1 MRDYKLILN
10 LVTNEAPDS
19 KIFKQYDTGNEIEL
33 ELYQNEHLN
42 ADEKLVLTD
51 ESVLAFFKRQDG
63 VVLQKNCT
71 IRNGN
76 AIVKTAKDVLGVPG
90 ILELECM
97 VKKGDVET
105 TTTRMTF
112 TVKESIV
119 RDGAIEEDPRYYADL
134 VTELLDVRDNVKAE
148 TIGKIEEV
156 ASQLEETKMQ
166 KVDKVEGESLT
177 PNKYTNDDKSK
188 VDTIPTLAP
197 KAYVD
202 TKVATISSGTPLFAS
217 SVTEMTDTT
226 KNYVNIADGF
236 LYTYNGS
243 AFIKSTVK
251 YQEMGLSDKQV
262 TPVKTSFIENFD
274 NDIAKDVPVL
284 KGYLDYST
292 GAFTP
297 SENFETTDFIEL
309 EEGIKYICEFSGSN
323 GTNTLTTPR
332 AIIIFNNDK
341 SFSRRLE
348 LPAGMTSGSLSAQNS
363 NEKYVR
369 VNMEKTNN
377 NLKIYPIS
385 GHKIEN
391 ILSNIK
397 VPFNNIVD
405 IPKQEATGSSFNF
418 IGRPRKAIISFILDG
433 EYDMNSTMELIFS
446 NKGFRVGFAPQY
458 VTNWSNNPITT
469 YLEWQ
474 AKGHEILSHG
484 TYVLNDSAS
493 YTEEEVKTIIEN
505 SYNTLVNQ
513 GFNIKGFIG
522 SSGKVADKYLKYVR
536 DHYEY
541 SATEPNHS
549 GAYNGTG
556 AEPCLYFKTDAPYK
570 IWRYSIQSSTLEQ
583 MKSAVDKAIETN
595 GLLIFY
601 GHAQSTSNDN
611 FTTAN
616 LTALCDYILSKKCKV
631 LTPYEAIKEYYSIRY
646 EDLLNSL

>member
-1 MRDYKLILN
+1 MGNILTEVI
-10 LVTNEAPDS
+10 L
-19 KIFKQYDTGNEIEL
+19 
-33 ELYQNEHLN
+33 
-42 ADEKLVLTD
+42 
-51 ESVLAFFKRQDG
+51 
-63 VVLQKNCT
+63 
-71 IRNGN
+71 
-76 AIVKTAKDVLGVPG
+76 TAKE
-90 ILELECM
+90 ELDQALNKANN
-97 VKKGDVET
+97 VIPQLIDDIDKK
-105 TTTRMTF
+105 
-112 TVKESIV
+112 
-119 RDGAIEEDPRYYADL
+119 
-134 VTELLDVRDNVKAE
+134 
-148 TIGKIEEV
+148 
-156 ASQLEETKMQ
+156 LEETKELVDGAGAASKQ
-166 KVDKVEGESLT
+166 EVEEVKSSLEEKVTKVQGKGLSTHDYDDTEKSEVAKVK
-177 PNKYTNDDKSK
+177 NKADTTRVDDLERQIGQGVTDEQLKNAVQSK
-188 VDTIPTLAP
+188 VDDGTIGSIQL
-197 KAYVD
+197 
-202 TKVATISSGTPLFAS
+202 GTNN
-217 SVTEMTDTT
+217 VKTE
-226 KNYVNIADGF
+226 NID
-236 LYTYNGS
+236 NG
-243 AFIKSTVK
+243 
-251 YQEMGLSDKQV
+251 QV
-262 TPVKTSFIENFD
+262 TPVKTSFIESLD
-274 NDIAKDVPVL
+274 NNIAKDILVL
-284 KGYLDYST
+284 KGYLDYSN

-309 EEGIKYICEFSGSN
+309 EQGIKYICEFSGSN
-323 GTNTLTTPR
+323 GTDTLTTPR
-332 AIIIFNNDK
+332 AIIIYNKDE

-348 LPAGMTSGSLSAQNS
+348 LPIGMTSGALSAKNS

-369 VNMEKTNN
+369 VNMLKTNN
-377 NLKIYPIS
+377 ILKIYPIS

-493 YTEEEVKTIIEN
+493 YTEEEVKAIIEN

-536 DHYEY
+536 DYYEY

-549 GAYNGTG
+549 GAYSGTG

-570 IWRYSIQSSTLEQ
+570 IWRYSIQGSTLEQ
-583 MKSAVDKAIETN
+583 MKSAVDKSIETN

-601 GHAQSTSNDN
+601 GHAQSTNNDN
-611 FTTAN
+611 FTTTN

-631 LTPYEAIKEYYSIRY
+631 LTPYEAIKEYYSVRW
-646 EDLLNSL
+646 EDIVIP

>member
-1 MRDYKLILN
+1 MRDYKLTLN
-10 LVTNEAPDS
+10 LVTNEAPGS

-63 VVLQKNCT
+63 QVLQKNCT
-71 IRNGN
+71 VRNGN
-76 AIVKTAKDVLGVPG
+76 VIVTTSKDVLGVPG
-90 ILELECM
+90 VLELECL

-112 TVKESIV
+112 TVQESIA
-119 RDGAIEEDPRYYADL
+119 RDGAIEEDPRYTSDL
-134 VTELLDVRDNVKAE
+134 VTELLDVRDNVKSE

-156 ASQLEETKMQ
+156 ASQLEQNVQEVNKVKTDYAKKTEVSELTK
-166 KVDKVEGESLT
+166 DKATV
-177 PNKYTNDDKSK
+177 NYVNDS
-188 VDTIPTLAP
+188 
-197 KAYVD
+197 
-202 TKVATISSGTPLFAS
+202 VARISSGTPLFVNS
-217 SVTEMTDTT
+217 INEMNDTT
-226 KNYVNIADGF
+226 KNYCNLSDGF
-236 LYTYNGS
+236 IYTYNG
-243 AFIKSTVK
+243 ATFIKSTQK

-309 EEGIKYICEFSGSN
+309 EQGIKYICEFSGSN
-323 GTNTLTTPR
+323 VTDTLTTPR
-332 AIIIFNNDK
+332 TIIIYNKDK
-341 SFSRRLE
+341 SFSRRLD
-348 LPAGMTSGSLSAQNS
+348 LPIGMTSGALSAQNS

-369 VNMEKTNN
+369 VNMLKTNN
-377 NLKIYPIS
+377 ILKIYPNT
-385 GHKIEN
+385 GHKVEN
-391 ILSNIK
+391 VLSNNIK
-397 VPFNNIVD
+397 IYKNSIVD
-405 IPKQEATGSSFNF
+405 LEKDENSRTYNF
-418 IGRPRKAIISFILDG
+418 IGRPRKPIISFILDG
-433 EYDMNSTMELIFS
+433 EYDMNSTMESIFS

-458 VTNWSNNPITT
+458 VTNWSNNPVSK

-474 AKGHEILSHG
+474 SKGHEVLSHG

-493 YTEEEVKTIIEN
+493 YTEEEVKAIIEN

-536 DHYEY
+536 DYYEY

-549 GAYNGTG
+549 GAYSGTG

-570 IWRYSIQSSTLEQ
+570 IWRYSIQGSTLEQ
-583 MKSAVDKAIETN
+583 MKSAVDKSIETN

-601 GHAQSTSNDN
+601 GHAQSTNNDN

-616 LTALCDYILSKKCKV
+616 LTDLCDYILSKKCKV

>member
-1 MRDYKLILN
+1 MRDYKLTLN
-10 LVTNEAPDS
+10 LVTNEAPGS

-63 VVLQKNCT
+63 QVLQKNCT
-71 IRNGN
+71 VRNGN
-76 AIVKTAKDVLGVPG
+76 VIVTTSKDVLGVPG
-90 ILELECM
+90 VLELECL

-112 TVKESIV
+112 TVQESIA
-119 RDGAIEEDPRYYADL
+119 RDGAIEEDPRYTSDL
-134 VTELLDVRDNVKAE
+134 VTELLDVRDNVKSE

-156 ASQLEETKMQ
+156 ASQLEQNVQEVNKVKTDYAKKTEVSELTK
-166 KVDKVEGESLT
+166 DKATV
-177 PNKYTNDDKSK
+177 NYVNDS
-188 VDTIPTLAP
+188 
-197 KAYVD
+197 
-202 TKVATISSGTPLFAS
+202 VARISSGTPLFVNS
-217 SVTEMTDTT
+217 INEMNDTT
-226 KNYVNIADGF
+226 KNYCNLSDGF
-236 LYTYNGS
+236 IYTYNG
-243 AFIKSTVK
+243 ATFIKSTQK

-274 NDIAKDVPVL
+274 NDIAKDIPVL

-309 EEGIKYICEFSGSN
+309 EQGIKYICEFSGSN
-323 GTNTLTTPR
+323 GTDTLTTPR
-332 AIIIFNNDK
+332 TIIIYNKDK
-341 SFSRRLE
+341 SFSRRLD
-348 LPAGMTSGSLSAQNS
+348 LPIGMTSGALSAQNS

-369 VNMEKTNN
+369 VNMLKTNN
-377 NLKIYPIS
+377 ILKIYPNT
-385 GHKIEN
+385 GHKVEN
-391 ILSNIK
+391 VLSNNIK
-397 VPFNNIVD
+397 IYKNSIVD
-405 IPKQEATGSSFNF
+405 LEKDENSRTYNF
-418 IGRPRKAIISFILDG
+418 IGRPRKPIISFILDG
-433 EYDMNSTMELIFS
+433 EYDMNSTMESIFS

-458 VTNWSNNPITT
+458 VTNWSNNPVSK

-474 AKGHEILSHG
+474 SKGHEVLSHG

-493 YTEEEVKTIIEN
+493 YTEEEVKAIIEN

-536 DHYEY
+536 DYYEY

-549 GAYNGTG
+549 GAYSGTG

-570 IWRYSIQSSTLEQ
+570 IWRYSIQGSTLEQ
-583 MKSAVDKAIETN
+583 MKSAVDKSIETN

-601 GHAQSTSNDN
+601 GHAQSTNNDN
-611 FTTAN
+611 FTTTN

>member
-1 MRDYKLILN
+1 MRDYKLTLN
-10 LVTNEAPDS
+10 LVTNEAPGS

-63 VVLQKNCT
+63 QVLQKNCT
-71 IRNGN
+71 VRNGN
-76 AIVKTAKDVLGVPG
+76 VIVTTSKDVLGVPG
-90 ILELECM
+90 VLELECL

-112 TVKESIV
+112 TVQESIA
-119 RDGAIEEDPRYYADL
+119 RDGAIEEDPRYTSDL
-134 VTELLDVRDNVKAE
+134 VTELLDVRDNVKSE

-156 ASQLEETKMQ
+156 ASQLEQNVQEVNKVKTDYAKKTEVSELTK
-166 KVDKVEGESLT
+166 DKATV
-177 PNKYTNDDKSK
+177 NYVNDS
-188 VDTIPTLAP
+188 
-197 KAYVD
+197 
-202 TKVATISSGTPLFAS
+202 VARISSGTPLFVNS
-217 SVTEMTDTT
+217 ISEMNDTT
-226 KNYVNIADGF
+226 KNYCNLSDGF
-236 LYTYNGS
+236 IYTYNG
-243 AFIKSTVK
+243 ATFIKSTQK

-274 NDIAKDVPVL
+274 NDIAKDIPVL

-309 EEGIKYICEFSGSN
+309 EQGIKYICEFSGSN
-323 GTNTLTTPR
+323 GTDTLTTPR
-332 AIIIFNNDK
+332 TIIIYNKDK
-341 SFSRRLE
+341 SFSRRLD
-348 LPAGMTSGSLSAQNS
+348 LPIGMTSGALSAQNS

-369 VNMEKTNN
+369 VNMLKTNN
-377 NLKIYPIS
+377 ILKIYPNT
-385 GHKIEN
+385 GHKVEN
-391 ILSNIK
+391 VLSNNIK
-397 VPFNNIVD
+397 IYKNSIVD
-405 IPKQEATGSSFNF
+405 LEKDENSRTYNF
-418 IGRPRKAIISFILDG
+418 IGRPRKPIISFILDG
-433 EYDMNSTMELIFS
+433 EYDMNSTMESIFS

-458 VTNWSNNPITT
+458 VTNWSNNPVSK

-474 AKGHEILSHG
+474 SKGHEVLSHG
-484 TYVLNDSAS
+484 TLVLNDSAS
-493 YTEEEVKTIIEN
+493 YTEEEVKAIIEN

-536 DHYEY
+536 DYYEY

-549 GAYNGTG
+549 GAYSGTG
-556 AEPCLYFKTDAPYK
+556 AEPCLYFKTDAPYR

-595 GLLIFY
+595 GLLMFY
-601 GHAQSTSNDN
+601 GHAQSTNNDN

-616 LTALCDYILSKKCKV
+616 LTDLCDYILSKKCKV